1 IPPESGFQL
10 PSDRG
15 IPCAT
20 EFDEPS
26 RAQEMRCVVVGVLS
40 SYQQHAAP
48 LIVGRH
54 WEEQSTTWAESVE
67 PGWERMRGP
76 CTGDDRVCWIERSLG
91 PISVQDRDL
100 MPMLESLASLFR
112 KCCVDFDGSYLACGT
127 VAKAS
132 MTARDVTLA
141 EKRSSSA

>member
-1 IPPESGFQL
+1 
-10 PSDRG
+10 
-15 IPCAT
+15 
-20 EFDEPS
+20 
-26 RAQEMRCVVVGVLS
+26 MRCVVVGVLS

-100 MPMLESLASLFR
+100 MPMLESLASLF
-112 KCCVDFDGSYLACGT
+112 
-127 VAKAS
+127 AS
-132 MTARDVTLA
+132 AASISMAVTLPVGPT
-141 EKRSSSA
+141 SSAAIPL